1 MSARSQS
8 SSSRTRRRIVRRVST
23 LARHDRAISVSVVS
37 SAQRTSRVAVEVRWK
52 ALYGSQ
58 NSLKLSLCNEE
69 MNCTMSSADLRHSVW
84 KYRRASGLSASA
96 LLTSFN
102 STLLRSIFR
111 DKKASCRLLV
121 PAIRFSELSEGD
133 RSSSGSESSHMSKSV
148 RICRTF
154 LEISRD
160 CRSCRPY
167 TSGKSSPR
175 ISVSRHNAIWQYA
188 ALKRSVVRD
197 PCGRR
202 TSTVGSGT
210 SYWFFA
216 ICGGTPWPKLPL
228 EAVSREW
235 TQVQGVEGKE
245 APGNTHQRSCITTP
259 HHKRIRL
266 AFSACDSFQLVGSR
280 FNPRQ

>member
-1 MSARSQS
+1 MGFLQ
-8 SSSRTRRRIVRRVST
+8 
-23 LARHDRAISVSVVS
+23 
-37 SAQRTSRVAVEVRWK
+37 
-52 ALYGSQ
+52 GNQ

-69 MNCTMSSADLRHSVW
+69 INCTMSSADLRHSVW

-102 STLLRSIFR
+102 STRLTSIFR
-111 DKKASCRLLV
+111 DRNANCRLLV
-121 PAIRFSELSEGD
+121 PAIRFSEPFVGD
-133 RSSSGSESSHMSKSV
+133 RSSSGRESSHISKSV

-154 LEISRD
+154 FDVSRD

-167 TSGKSSPR
+167 TSGSSSPR
-175 ISVSRHNAIWQYA
+175 ISVSRHSAIWQYA

-228 EAVSREW
+228 
-235 TQVQGVEGKE
+235 Q
-245 APGNTHQRSCITTP
+245 SC
-259 HHKRIRL
+259 
-266 AFSACDSFQLVGSR
+266 
-280 FNPRQ
+280 